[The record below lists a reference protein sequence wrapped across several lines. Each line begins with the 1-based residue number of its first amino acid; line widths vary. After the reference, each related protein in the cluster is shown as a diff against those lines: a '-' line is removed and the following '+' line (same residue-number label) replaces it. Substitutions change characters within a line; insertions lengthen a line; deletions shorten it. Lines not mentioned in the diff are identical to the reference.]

1 MNVIWIRCI
10 SSSFICGCM
19 GGISYEVK
27 YVSYHKDDDL
37 PEELV
42 RAVDI
47 AEVRLP
53 VGAYLHHLERK

>member
-1 MNVIWIRCI
+1 
-10 SSSFICGCM
+10 M

-27 YVSYHKDDDL
+27 YVSYHKDDNL
-37 PEELV
+37 PEELA

-47 AEVRLP
+47 AEVRLL

>member
-1 MNVIWIRCI
+1 
-10 SSSFICGCM
+10 M

-27 YVSYHKDDDL
+27 YVSYHKDDNL

-53 VGAYLHHLERK
+53 VGAYLHHLKRK